1 MVVVRHSTHA
11 AKEVVDYEMCAGWT
25 SDFGLE
31 VQTACWRE
39 RGGCEDEE
47 VVHFVLLNQEGV
59 KENGEKVQLSIVA
72 AKVTCTV
79 QQHHC

>member
-47 VVHFVLLNQEGV
+47 VVHFVLLNQ
-59 KENGEKVQLSIVA
+59 
-72 AKVTCTV
+72 
-79 QQHHC
+79 